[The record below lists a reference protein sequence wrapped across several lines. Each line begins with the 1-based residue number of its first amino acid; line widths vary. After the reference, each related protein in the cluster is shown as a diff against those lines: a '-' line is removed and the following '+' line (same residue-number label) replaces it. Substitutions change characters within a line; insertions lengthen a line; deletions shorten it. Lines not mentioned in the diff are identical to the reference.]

1 MRLVL
6 TDRDGVLNEDR
17 PDGVRRPEELAL
29 IPGAAKALRRLN
41 RAGIPVALLTNQSAI
56 GRGWMGW
63 TDLSAIHERLE
74 AALLAEGAR
83 LDLVLV
89 APDAP
94 LGAGP
99 RRKPAPGMLIEALAH
114 FAVAAEDAVMIG
126 DDLRDLEAAA
136 AAGCR
141 RVLVRTG
148 KGAALAA
155 AGIPQRLEPV
165 LVHDSFAAAVERLLE
180 PA

>member
-17 PDGVRRPEELAL
+17 PEGVRRPEELTL
-29 IPGAAKALRRLN
+29 IAGAAGALRRLN

-63 TDLSAIHERLE
+63 ADLTAIHERLE

-83 LDLVLV
+83 LDLVLI

-94 LGAGP
+94 EDAGP
-99 RRKPAPGMLIEALAH
+99 RRKPAPGMLIEALAR
-114 FAVAAEDAVMIG
+114 FGVAAGDATMIG
-126 DDLRDLEAAA
+126 DDVRDLEAAA

-141 RVLVRTG
+141 RILVRTG

-155 AGIPQRLEPV
+155 AGIPHRLQPV
-165 LVHDSFAAAVERLLE
+165 LVCDSFAAAVDRLLE